1 MLIACLVG
9 NKKKKKTHTHTK
21 MLHIFDDVGVNK
33 ITLHI
38 FDDVGVAA
46 AEL

>member
-1 MLIACLVG
+1 MAYPEANLMLIACMLSWRG
-9 NKKKKKTHTHTK
+9 EKNPLKKS
-21 MLHIFDDVGVNK
+21 
-33 ITLHI
+33 TLHI